1 MVITEEIMPSNSQLR
16 PVTETKIDE
25 LLAQMT
31 LEEKVGQLVQIGLNV
46 SEVEAKIK
54 AGQVGSLLSSFDA
67 GQNNK
72 FQRIAVEESRLGIP
86 LLVGN
91 DVIHG
96 YRTIFPIPLAQA
108 CSWEPDLV
116 EQAAKIAAQEAATA
130 GTSWIYTPM
139 VDVSRDPRWG
149 RVAEGA
155 GEDPFLGI
163 ALAQAQVRG
172 IQTKDLPNGWRIVAC
187 PKHYVAYGAVESGR
201 EYNIVDV
208 SERTLR
214 DIYLPP
220 FKAAF
225 EAGAG
230 SVMSAFN
237 EISGVPA
244 SANSFTLKTV
254 LRDEFGFEGVVV
266 SDYNA
271 VGELIDHGVA
281 ADLKDAARLGM
292 LAGIDV
298 DMMSHA
304 YSAHLAELVK
314 EGAVPVEVLDRAV
327 RRVLQLKWQLGLFE
341 KPYTDETLAKTVILR
356 PDFRALAREMTQK
369 SMVLLKNDGNVLP
382 LANQGQRL
390 ALIGPLADN
399 RTDLLGCWAGQGQPE
414 DVVTVL
420 EGIKAYLGEASKLV
434 YVPGCSIEDA
444 SEPDF
449 TAALEA
455 AKAADVV
462 IVALGESAAMSG
474 EAHSRAYLGLPGR
487 QQELLDALHAT
498 GKPLVGVLMC
508 GRPLA
513 IPQMAR
519 QVAALLLAW
528 HGGVEAGNAVADLL
542 FGKANPSGKLS
553 MSFPWTE
560 GQIPVYYAQKN
571 TGRPASGAGVV
582 QFVEEFKSRYM
593 DVPNT
598 PLFAFGYGLSYTSF
612 SYSDLIIETPEVA
625 SEGTLVASAVVTNT
639 GQRAGDEIVQ
649 LYVRDL
655 VGSVT
660 RPVKELKGFQ
670 RLSLQP
676 GEARK
681 VRFEIPVK
689 QLGCV
694 GADMRYKVEPG
705 DFKLWLGPA
714 STNGLA
720 GEFRVI

>member
-1 MVITEEIMPSNSQLR
+1 
-16 PVTETKIDE
+16 
-25 LLAQMT
+25 
-31 LEEKVGQLVQIGLNV
+31 
-46 SEVEAKIK
+46 
-54 AGQVGSLLSSFDA
+54 
-67 GQNNK
+67 
-72 FQRIAVEESRLGIP
+72 
-86 LLVGN
+86 
-91 DVIHG
+91 
-96 YRTIFPIPLAQA
+96 
-108 CSWEPDLV
+108 
-116 EQAAKIAAQEAATA
+116 
-130 GTSWIYTPM
+130 
-139 VDVSRDPRWG
+139 
-149 RVAEGA
+149 
-155 GEDPFLGI
+155 
-163 ALAQAQVRG
+163 
-172 IQTKDLPNGWRIVAC
+172 
-187 PKHYVAYGAVESGR
+187 
-201 EYNIVDV
+201 
-208 SERTLR
+208 
-214 DIYLPP
+214 
-220 FKAAF
+220 
-225 EAGAG
+225 
-230 SVMSAFN
+230 MSAFN